1 MKKEEVLLELNHSCY
16 EMISHCETKI
26 SILTAID
33 IGIIA
38 AIIGVYGSN
47 DFYCAS
53 SEEVSFIILTIY
65 FGLIVLGAILSIITC
80 LIASISRFLKP
91 SDERKNLFYYCDISE
106 LDLTSYKDLLDKDQ
120 NVIEDLMLE
129 NIVLSNVLKKKYMRF
144 NLALRFLLY
153 PILLVFIPFIS
164 RAIKRSML
172 RRRLQEKE

>member
-16 EMISHCETKI
+16 EMINHCETKI

-38 AIIGVYGSN
+38 AIIGVYSAN
-47 DFYCAS
+47 DFYCAYS
-53 SEEVSFIILTIY
+53 DEASFIILTIY
-65 FGLIVLGAILSIITC
+65 FGLILLGAILSIIIC

-91 SDERKNLFYYCDISE
+91 IDDRKNLFYYCDISE
-106 LDLTSYKDLLDKDQ
+106 LDLTSYKNLLDKDE
-120 NVIEDLMLE
+120 NVLEDLMLE
-129 NIVLSNVLKKKYMRF
+129 NIVLSKVLKKKYMRF

-164 RAIKRSML
+164 RSIRRSML
-172 RRRLQEKE
+172 RKRSQEKE